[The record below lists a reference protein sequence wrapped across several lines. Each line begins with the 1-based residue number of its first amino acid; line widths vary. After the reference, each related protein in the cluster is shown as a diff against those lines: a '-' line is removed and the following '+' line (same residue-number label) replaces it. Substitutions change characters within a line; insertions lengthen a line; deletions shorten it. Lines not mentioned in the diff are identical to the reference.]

1 MKLKSRP
8 VQSVLFLCCYV
19 LEFGVFKR
27 AVKKPVLFVRRVAKT
42 ALIRRGVFSFFVAPI
57 ASVHAFSDAA
67 MKVLRERK
75 KLTNL
80 SYSVSRFLF
89 ITFSLCFLHF
99 FSTHSFSF
107 VLSLR
112 FCNADKYNFGM
123 LYCSV
128 VTVQCALYCVCE
140 RPTACIVLKVAFQI
154 ERREQ

>member
-1 MKLKSRP
+1 MNVKSSP
-8 VQSVLFLCCYV
+8 IFLILCLVSCS
-19 LEFGVFKR
+19 LPFHF
-27 AVKKPVLFVRRVAKT
+27 
-42 ALIRRGVFSFFVAPI
+42 
-57 ASVHAFSDAA
+57 AF
-67 MKVLRERK
+67 
-75 KLTNL
+75 
-80 SYSVSRFLF
+80 Y
-89 ITFSLCFLHF
+89 IF